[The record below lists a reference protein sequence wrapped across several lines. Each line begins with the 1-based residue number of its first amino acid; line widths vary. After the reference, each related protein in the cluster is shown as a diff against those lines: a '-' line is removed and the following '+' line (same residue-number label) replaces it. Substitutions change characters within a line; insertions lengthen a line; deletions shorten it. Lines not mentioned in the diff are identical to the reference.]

1 MAHTCCEVVTVA
13 YAGARMPELVT
24 IEAVPIVRVGT
35 YDLASGPRTFSEED
49 LQAAAQ
55 AWATDASV
63 KNPRI
68 KIDSLEK
75 AMGLDPMSHGGEPA
89 FGWADNLRVSANGQE
104 LLADF
109 HVPDFIHAAMQWAY
123 PSLSIEGTPPGWV
136 SATGRSHELVITAV
150 ALLGVHWP
158 GVTTLDD
165 FQQFLVSGPAEGE
178 LISASAVSEVL
189 ATMPARRR
197 EDVTASLDSD
207 MVTRRF
213 IDMLD
218 GGELELPDGV
228 DAAFDLWPRSMRFGD
243 DGAPYLKITDESKGT
258 LYRVDF
264 AVSGSQVTFG
274 DFVEVVEQDVPVAAG
289 APRAAAPLASWASR
303 ADVRAALGTDN
314 RDEEDPSMTDEQR
327 RAIAVAYG
335 LNPDTATEDE
345 CREAVANG
353 APVDEAAAADG
364 SGEGEADQ
372 AVADAQVEQ
381 PVAARSALPEGVV
394 MIDESELANLRAGAR
409 AGLELQAAQ
418 ATAERDRTIQA
429 AIREGRIAPARA
441 AQWSRS
447 WDADPEGTRH
457 LLTAAEA
464 DGGLAANTIPVVA
477 RGVEPVGEVE
487 AAASVEAAH
496 DDYMSRYFPA
506 SPLGGGAVRIRT
518 EA

>member
-1 MAHTCCEVVTVA
+1 
-13 YAGARMPELVT
+13 MPELVT
-24 IEAVPIVRVGT
+24 IEGVPIVRVGS
-35 YDLASGPRTFSEED
+35 YELGSGPRKFTEED
-49 LQAAAQ
+49 LRAAAD

-89 FGWADNLRVSANGQE
+89 FGWADNLRVSDNGQE

-109 HVPDFIHAAMQWAY
+109 HVPDFIHAAMKWAY

-136 SATGRSHELVITAV
+136 SATGRSHDLVITAV

-165 FQQFLVSGPAEGE
+165 FASFLVDGPAEGE
-178 LISASAVSEVL
+178 LIEASVAQVAAPI
-189 ATMPARRR
+189 ATMPTRRR
-197 EDVTASLDSD
+197 ADVTASLDSD

-228 DAAFDLWPRSMRFGD
+228 GAAFDLWPRSMRFGD

-264 AVSGSQVTFG
+264 TVSGSDVTFG

-289 APRAAAPLASWASR
+289 AVMPAGPLATWATR
-303 ADVRAALGTDN
+303 AEVRAAVGTDN
-314 RDEEDPSMTDEQR
+314 RHEEDPSMTDEQR
-327 RAIAVAYG
+327 QAIIAAYG
-335 LNPDTATEDE
+335 LPADATEE
-345 CREAVANG
+345 ACREAVNG
-353 APVDEAAAADG
+353 APADNDAAAVG
-364 SGEGEADQ
+364 SGDEDGADQ
-372 AVADAQVEQ
+372 AAADAQVEQ
-381 PVAARSALPEGVV
+381 PVAARAGLPEGVV
-394 MIDESELANLRAGAR
+394 MIDQSELENLRAGAR
-409 AGLELQAAQ
+409 AGLDLQAAQ
-418 ATAERDRTIQA
+418 ATADRDRTIQA

-441 AQWSRS
+441 AQWTRS

-457 LLTAAEA
+457 LLTASEGE
-464 DGGLAANTIPVVA
+464 GGLAANTIPVVA
-477 RGVEPVGEVE
+477 RGVEPVSE
-487 AAASVEAAH
+487 AEAGQSVEAAH
-496 DDYMSRYFPA
+496 ADYMGRYFPSSSGDA
-506 SPLGGGAVRIRT
+506 TRIRT